1 MYNTVKEFV
10 QNCDRCQR
18 NNATLT
24 TTPALHPISVN
35 TTLFDR
41 WGIDL
46 AGPYRTSSKGNKF
59 VVIATEYLTRWVEAA
74 AIPNKSA
81 LQIAAFFKELVCRF
95 GVMNFLQSDQGTEFC
110 NAIVDNLEKML
121 GFKHKVSAAYHPQTN
136 GLVERTV
143 QTVKQRIRKC
153 VAEKKDE
160 WDKQLPFVLLSVRTS
175 VQSSLKKSPFELLY
189 GTSVRLEG
197 NRQNLEVVS
206 EKHIKRRIQVIE
218 EALDATRKKAVKNLK
233 QAQEKQKKAYDNKR
247 SFTKFK
253 VGDLVLRRNFF
264 QRTRKG
270 AKDEDAWEGPFKVT
284 KTTEHGAYFLE
295 KDGKRLRKAW
305 NGSALKKYQNVIEL
319 D

>member
-1 MYNTVKEFV
+1 MENKDYKELSDFLESGRVPARLTSKEERRTFKRRASKYLLQDGSLRLKKAGKLLRVVKQQEVNELLVRYHCLLGAHKGQNATWRSLANEFHWPGMYNTVKEFV

-143 QTVKQRIRKC
+143 QTVKQ
-153 VAEKKDE
+153 
-160 WDKQLPFVLLSVRTS
+160 
-175 VQSSLKKSPFELLY
+175 
-189 GTSVRLEG
+189 
-197 NRQNLEVVS
+197 
-206 EKHIKRRIQVIE
+206 
-218 EALDATRKKAVKNLK
+218 
-233 QAQEKQKKAYDNKR
+233 
-247 SFTKFK
+247 
-253 VGDLVLRRNFF
+253 
-264 QRTRKG
+264 
-270 AKDEDAWEGPFKVT
+270 
-284 KTTEHGAYFLE
+284 
-295 KDGKRLRKAW
+295 
-305 NGSALKKYQNVIEL
+305 
-319 D
+319 